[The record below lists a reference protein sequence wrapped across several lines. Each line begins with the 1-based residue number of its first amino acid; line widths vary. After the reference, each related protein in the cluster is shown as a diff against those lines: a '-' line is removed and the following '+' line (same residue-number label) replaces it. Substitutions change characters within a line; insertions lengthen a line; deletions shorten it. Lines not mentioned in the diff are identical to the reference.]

1 MMDSYSFANLYNE
14 ATINGGGK
22 QYFSDEQ
29 MQKMLDFQSGKITYS
44 LEPDSGNPNI
54 WGGPSMYGFANTDW
68 YKEVYKDKNIFSH
81 EHS

>member
-29 MQKMLDFQSGKITYS
+29 MQKMLDFQSGKS
-44 LEPDSGNPNI
+44 LIVWNLILVILIFGEVLPCMDLLTPIGI
-54 WGGPSMYGFANTDW
+54 KKFIRIKHIFA
-68 YKEVYKDKNIFSH
+68 
-81 EHS
+81 